1 VSPETIIGMVIA
13 GGIGLWAAWRDLGKI
28 GRMSK
33 KEAKAFEEMWSR
45 KDPDRPLPPTPTKIG
60 SDELVNLL
68 NKWRV
73 SKPELYLSIVFPEV
87 TTILK
92 VAIEKVAF
100 PTVTVSLTTD
110 ARDDRNVLRLGIPRI
125 DIHLSGCVLERC
137 EVGDGVGTEIRA
149 SWLSSKGRYIFIAEK
164 TPAMAGEN

>member
-1 VSPETIIGMVIA
+1 MTDA
-13 GGIGLWAAWRDLGKI
+13 KKI
-28 GRMSK
+28 HG
-33 KEAKAFEEMWSR
+33 
-45 KDPDRPLPPTPTKIG
+45 TKIS

-110 ARDDRNVLRLGIPRI
+110 AWDDRNMFRLGVPSIEL
-125 DIHLSGCVLERC
+125 HLSGCVLERC
-137 EVGDGVGTEIRA
+137 DAGDGVGAEIRA
-149 SWLSSKGRYIFIAEK
+149 SWLSWKGRHIFIVEK
-164 TPAMAGEN
+164 THAMTGEV